1 MSPFMAAPLVPM
13 QPPPGGGGDSCP
25 SGIPEFL
32 CTAAGAVTNP
42 VGAAQS
48 AVSSVAGAA
57 AGSAF
62 EGMVQALKEG
72 VGKAVGLMMAFWM
85 KIPIPSIGTP
95 GNAVDRLHD
104 ATLYLTILTAIV
116 SIFFVSGK
124 VALARRS
131 AASEEAQEA
140 AKGLVR
146 IVVASSVAIP
156 AVVLASQAADEYSTW
171 LVEQAANG
179 DVGGAVLKLMAF
191 DTITGSGFT
200 FILALI
206 ALAASVVQAFLIIIR
221 DALLILLIG
230 GLPLAAAA
238 SVSPSG
244 RQTWHKM
251 VGWLV
256 AFILF
261 KPVAAMCY
269 AGALWSVTNASN
281 EIDQIAGIFLVIL
294 AVLTLPALMRL
305 IVPQVEKVG
314 GGGGG
319 AMLGAAG
326 ATAAGAVSLASMS
339 RSGGGGGSRGGG
351 GGGNKAAFLGP
362 QGSSGGGG
370 GGPHRPGAGPSGAGS
385 ARSGGG
391 GRGPKG
397 SGGSPGGAGTAGKAG
412 GAGTAG
418 KAGGPYVA
426 AAQAGVKAAKGAH
439 TAVNNAANGAAD
451 GKSS

>member
-1 MSPFMAAPLVPM
+1 MHPFLAVSLLPM
-13 QPPPGGGGDSCP
+13 QPPPSGGSDCP
-25 SGIPEFL
+25 AGVPATV
-32 CTAAGAVTNP
+32 CTAVGAVLHPVGTAKNAVSSAAGAV
-42 VGAAQS
+42 
-48 AVSSVAGAA
+48 

-62 EGMVQALKEG
+62 DSMVNALKEG
-72 VGKAVGLMMAFWM
+72 VGKAVGLMMSFWM
-85 KIPIPSIGTP
+85 KIPIPSIGDT
-95 GNAVDRLHD
+95 GSAVDKLHQ
-104 ATLYLTILTAIV
+104 ATLYLTVVTAVV
-116 SIFFVSGK
+116 SIFFVAGK
-124 VALARRS
+124 AALAHRA

-146 IVVASSVAIP
+146 VVVASSVAIP
-156 AVVLASQAADEYSTW
+156 AVVLASQGADEYSAW
-171 LVEQAANG
+171 LVNQAANG

-191 DTITGSGFT
+191 DQVTGSGFT

-206 ALAASVVQAFLIIIR
+206 ALLASVVQAFLIVIR

-238 SVSPSG
+238 SISPSG

-251 VGWLV
+251 VGWLI

-294 AVLTLPALMRL
+294 AVMTLPALMRL

-326 ATAAGAVSLASMS
+326 GAATGAVSMASMS
-339 RSGGGGGSRGGG
+339 RGSSGGGGGGGG

-362 QGSSGGGG
+362 QGSSGGARGG
-370 GGPHRPGAGPSGAGS
+370 GRQGAGPSGAGP
-385 ARSGGG
+385 APGGGG
-391 GRGPKG
+391 GRGPKHPTP
-397 SGGSPGGAGTAGKAG
+397 SGGSSGGGAAGKAG
-412 GAGTAG
+412 ASAGGA
-418 KAGGPYVA
+418 AGGPYA
-426 AAQAGVKAAKGAH
+426 AAAAAGMRTAKGTHQAL
-439 TAVNNAANGAAD
+439 NNAASDAAD
-451 GKSS
+451 GN

>member
-1 MSPFMAAPLVPM
+1 MSPFLAAPLLPM
-13 QPPPGGGGDSCP
+13 QPPPGGGDQCP
-25 SGIPEFL
+25 DFIPGAL
-32 CTAAGAVTNP
+32 CSVAGAVQHP
-42 VGAAQS
+42 LDAAKG

-62 EGMVQALKEG
+62 DGMVNALKEG
-72 VGKAVGLMMAFWM
+72 VGKAVGLMMSFWM
-85 KIPIPSIGTP
+85 KIPIPSIGVP
-95 GNAVDRLHD
+95 GNAVDKLHN
-104 ATLYLTILTAIV
+104 ATLYLTVITAIV
-116 SIFFVSGK
+116 SIFFVSAK

-156 AVVLASQAADEYSTW
+156 AVVLASQAADEYSSW
-171 LVEQAANG
+171 LVTQAAGG

-191 DTITGSGFT
+191 DTITGTGFT

-206 ALAASVVQAFLIIIR
+206 ALLASIVQAFLIIIR

-238 SVSPSG
+238 SISPAG

-251 VGWLV
+251 VGWLI

-326 ATAAGAVSLASMS
+326 AAATGAVSMASMS
-339 RSGGGGGSRGGG
+339 GGGGGGSRGGG
-351 GGGNKAAFLGP
+351 GGGGGGSKAAFLGP
-362 QGSSGGGG
+362 QGSAGGGG
-370 GGPHRPGAGPSGAGS
+370 AGRQGGPSGAGP
-385 ARSGGG
+385 APTGGG
-391 GRGPKG
+391 GPKG
-397 SGGSPGGAGTAGKAG
+397 GGGSPGAVGKVGAGSSAG
-412 GAGTAG
+412 GASGGAA
-418 KAGGPYVA
+418 AGGPYA
-426 AAQAGVKAAKGAH
+426 AAAAAGLKAAKGTH
-439 TAVNNAANGAAD
+439 TALNNAASGAAD
-451 GKSS
+451 GTSS